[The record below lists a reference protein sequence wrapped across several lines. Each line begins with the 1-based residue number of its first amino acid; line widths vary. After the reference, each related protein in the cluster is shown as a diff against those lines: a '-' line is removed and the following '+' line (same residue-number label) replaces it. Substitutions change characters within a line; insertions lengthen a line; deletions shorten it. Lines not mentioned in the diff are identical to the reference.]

1 MRSVIVTRI
10 RNKAKFIDMVV
21 GREAK
26 KDIEGIRLPIEM
38 PWAKCVYWMYC
49 ILVEHKFGIS
59 RDDLMKRLEEKG
71 IDTRP
76 FFYPMHV
83 MPPFKNNERFPVAE
97 EISRK
102 GINLPSGVSLTEEEV
117 ERIVN
122 EIRSFK
128 N

>member
-1 MRSVIVTRI
+1 MRSAIVTGYGI
-10 RNKAKFIDMVV
+10 KPKFIDMVV

-26 KDIEGIRLPIEM
+26 KDIEGITLPVEKEWM
-38 PWAKCVYWMYC
+38 KNVYWMYS
-49 ILVEHKFGIS
+49 ILVEDKFGMS

-83 MPPFKNNERFPVAE
+83 MPPHKNNEEFPVAE

-102 GINLPSGVSLTEEEV
+102 GVNLPSGVNLTEEKIKQV
-117 ERIVN
+117 VDTI
-122 EIRSFK
+122 IGIKS
-128 N
+128 